1 MATRLARRTTLV
13 LSVLKR
19 YRVPLRRTL
28 EFYLFIVGAVW
39 EMDGGQKGQ
48 EGQVGEVDLDWSA
61 AIGLLNW
68 A

>member
-1 MATRLARRTTLV
+1 MYPSGV
-13 LSVLKR
+13 QD
-19 YRVPLRRTL
+19 
-28 EFYLFIVGAVW
+28 EGEGEMG